1 LRACYPRDI
10 CKIVACINAYEER
23 PPELSLS
30 DLERATTTYFA
41 ENAPNARV
49 QPPPLPATTQTNLG
63 NLALAVQNFLPML
76 PTPIT

>member
-1 LRACYPRDI
+1 
-10 CKIVACINAYEER
+10 
-23 PPELSLS
+23 LSLS